1 LSSTGARRSPA
12 GPGSRLASQAR
23 ARARYAAGLPGFLR
37 ARVSPEDC
45 RRTVRD
51 QLAARSDSML
61 AIFGRAVYANPASPY
76 RALLER
82 AGIELGDVAA
92 MLDDEGVEPTLERLS
107 EAGVRLSIDEFKG
120 RVPVVRDGLELR
132 CEPGSFDN
140 PLLSRH
146 YEASTS
152 GARTASRVAVDLD
165 LLAHE
170 SAYLSLCVDAW
181 GIRNRPFAAWRPV
194 LPGLAGT
201 KGMLRRAHLGL
212 PSAAWFSQY
221 RHPLRPSGLRFKLMT
236 GGTVA
241 LSSMLGA
248 GIPRPRH
255 VPLERSDQIAR
266 WIAARCREGTP
277 AHLDTN
283 WSSAV
288 RVCAAARDG
297 GLDIAGTFFRVGG
310 EPATPARRAMIE
322 AAGGTFGAHYSMGEI
337 GWIGIACPNRRSDDE
352 VHVVSDKVALI
363 QPARSENGSTGASPL
378 VMTTVL
384 TTCPK
389 ILINVDVGDHAIATE
404 RDCDCPMG
412 RVGLRTTLRSIA
424 SQEKLTTEGMSFVA
438 SEIAWLLE
446 EALPARIGGGVGD
459 YQLVE
464 DRSGSLSRI
473 SVVVDP
479 AVPAPPD
486 EEVGRI
492 VLELFEGLG
501 HGQRLMAEQW
511 RQAGA
516 LSVSRRAPYVRGDK
530 VQHLH
535 VIAAGEG
542 PQP

>member
-1 LSSTGARRSPA
+1 MG
-12 GPGSRLASQAR
+12 SQAR
-23 ARARYAAGLPGFLR
+23 ARARYAAGLPAFLR

-61 AIFGRAVYANPASPY
+61 AIFERAVYANPTSPY
-76 RALLER
+76 RALLGH
-82 AGIELGDVAA
+82 AGIELGDVSALLA
-92 MLDDEGVEPTLERLS
+92 EGGVESTLERLS
-107 EAGVRLSIDEFKG
+107 RAGVRLSIDEFKG
-120 RVPVVRDGLELR
+120 RVPIVRGGLELC

-146 YEASTS
+146 YEATTS
-152 GARTASRVAVDLD
+152 GARSASRVAVDLD

-170 SAYLSLCVDAW
+170 SAYLSLCLDAF
-181 GIRNRPFAAWRPV
+181 GIRDRPFASWRPV

-241 LSSMLGA
+241 LGTVLGA

-255 VPLERSDQIAR
+255 VPLERGDTVAR
-266 WIAARCREGTP
+266 WLAARCREGTP

-288 RVCAAARDG
+288 RVCTAARDG
-297 GLDIAGTFFRVGG
+297 NLDIGGTFFRVGG
-310 EPATPARRAMIE
+310 EPATPARRETIQ
-322 AAGGTFGAHYSMGEI
+322 AAGCTFGAHYSMGEV
-337 GWIGIACPNRRSDDE
+337 GWIGIACPNRRGDDE
-352 VHVVSDKVALI
+352 VHVVSDKLALI
-363 QPARSENGSTGASPL
+363 QPERGEDGATGAAPL
-378 VMTTVL
+378 VMTTLL

-389 ILINVDVGDHAIATE
+389 ILINVDVGDHAVVSE
-404 RDCDCPMG
+404 RDCGCPMG
-412 RVGLRTTLRSIA
+412 QVGLRTTLRSIA

-479 AVPAPPD
+479 GVAAPPD
-486 EEVGRI
+486 EEVSRI

-516 LSVSRRAPYVRGDK
+516 LRVSRRAPHVRGDK

-535 VIAAGEG
+535 VIANGSG
-542 PQP
+542 RQR